1 MLNVRSTSGSSLSA
15 RSITDPPASTLFDFN
30 VVSAFFLGCLF
41 AVAAQCLCSSLS
53 NKVLQFCIRR
63 PRPETRYDV
72 ETQSKRTSFGNKKA
86 GMTTDNDTGVQ
97 ILLFI
102 MFICFALGSV
112 ADLAS
117 LTSLKTEGSC
127 AFFVSWG
134 MMAAKLGRLVGL
146 IILLIALH
154 RLMVPR
160 WESFMMITWSVV
172 LFVMILVN
180 GALNT
185 GTVEYTLLRSHL
197 SSVTHAYLQHP
208 PESWNT
214 TVLSKTVRYL
224 ILRPCLSSQ
233 NWYSVVAAS
242 VVSSLLYMFFE
253 LYFIIRFSVILFPR
267 ASHERAR
274 ATADLL
280 WDSRLR
286 RAWSLLFL
294 EVLAIAPTA
303 VPLKTIDQYIPLVIG
318 SISVLIT
325 FGCSASPSSE
335 SRVPAQQYTSP
346 LSTEKPH
353 PTPVGA
359 PYPLPPAPPSDFQ
372 GQTRSPATS
381 DSNGILQFH
390 RSPSVPT
397 VRSAA
402 SVDSAGERSVRN
414 ARVQLATRSSHPYL
428 RHIVPPGLLSEV
440 LSRPASEGAADGQ
453 DVLFVQPSAGVLSAV
468 PAHLTRQFSRGTRPK
483 LTVITN
489 FTSPDGS
496 EERSAVAT
504 VYTFYSHPPVSA
516 PERSHFSVPSPSDI
530 SATTVRTSNENIVTE
545 SGAQSLEIRNPRQ
558 SVQLT
563 GVSHMTAGTFGPN
576 RPMNPVS
583 PKPAQSL
590 LGSRMDPSSA
600 FRPRGPRLRN
610 ALP

>member
-185 GTVEYTLLRSHL
+185 GTVDI
-197 SSVTHAYLQHP
+197 P
-208 PESWNT
+208 
-214 TVLSKTVRYL
+214 
-224 ILRPCLSSQ
+224 Q
-233 NWYSVVAAS
+233 NLGIPLCYRKHVVAAS